1 MDDDLIRTNHTKDRK
16 LDWSDWNLR
25 FGLLLGVVFLIRV
38 AFVFLFPCNLIGD
51 EAYYWDWGRRLD
63 WGYFSKPPFIAWM
76 MGFAGWLGGNTDVGL
91 RLWAATF
98 GTGSTLFT
106 FLLARRMYGARAGF
120 WAAALVAAT
129 PGAVLIN
136 LLLTIDA
143 PLMFFWTAALFLFYA
158 LINEGSF
165 SRRLFYTVLLTIVLG
180 LGHLS
185 KQMVWLFPVLGSMY
199 LLFDGPDGRR
209 KLFSPFVILSFAASY
224 LFLVPTLVWNANHGW
239 ITFLHTEHHFSGNG
253 ILSFPKNFSAFI
265 GMQLGAISPLLMV
278 LVFVLAVGGLFFWR
292 RLASRERY
300 LVAFCG
306 LPLFAITLMTLRQG
320 INGNWAVAFYPAGV
334 ILVAGWACSGDSLP
348 GLGYANRL
356 RSWLAPSLVVACVMT
371 VFIYA
376 LPSILAAARM
386 EGAKLDPFARLR
398 GWDRYAM
405 AVQSVRET
413 MPRADAPIIVVGHRY
428 YASELA
434 FYLPDQPRV
443 YHWTAPGRID
453 SQYELW
459 GGLDSLTGR
468 DVLIVTV
475 GQDGELP
482 AELRACLSSSSPKG
496 NVLVEIGN
504 GRVLQSK
511 IYWGGFIGM
520 PSSPDNQG
528 MTEDAE

>member
-1 MDDDLIRTNHTKDRK
+1 MDDELIRTNHARSQK

-25 FGLLLGVVFLIRV
+25 FSMLLLGVFVIRAVFL
-38 AFVFLFPCNLIGD
+38 FLFPCDLIGD

-76 MGFAGWLGGNTDVGL
+76 MGFAGWLGRNTDVGL
-91 RLWAATF
+91 RLWAVVF

-106 FLLARRMYGARAGF
+106 FLLGRRMYGARAGF

-158 LINEGSF
+158 FLNEGSF
-165 SRRLFYTVLLTIVLG
+165 PRRAAYAFLLMVVLG

-185 KQMVWLFPVLGSMY
+185 KQMVWLFPVLGVMY
-199 LLFDGPDGRR
+199 LVFDGAEGRG
-209 KLFSPFVILSFAASY
+209 KLRSPLLILSLALSY
-224 LFLVPTLVWNANHGW
+224 LFLVPTLVWNAQHGW

-253 ILSFPKNFSAFI
+253 ILSFPKNFAAFM

-306 LPLFAITLMTLRQG
+306 VPLFCITLMTLRQG

-334 ILVAGWACSGDSLP
+334 ILVAGWACSTDALP
-348 GLGYANRL
+348 GLGYASRL
-356 RSWLAPSLVVACVMT
+356 RSWLAPSLVVAAVMT
-371 VFIYA
+371 AFIYA
-376 LPSILAAARM
+376 LPFILSAARM
-386 EGAKLDPFARLR
+386 EGAKLDPFARMR
-398 GWDRYAM
+398 GWGRYAA

-413 MPRADAPIIVVGHRY
+413 MPRSDAPIIVVGHRY

-443 YHWTAPGRID
+443 YHWATPGKID

-459 GGLDSLTGR
+459 GGLEALTGQ
-468 DVLIVTV
+468 DVLIVSI
-475 GQDGELP
+475 GQDGMLP
-482 AELRACLSSSSPKG
+482 PELRACLSSSSPRG
-496 NVLVEIGN
+496 GVRVDVGN
-504 GRVLQSK
+504 GRMLQSK
-511 IYWGGFIGM
+511 IFWGGFIGM
-520 PSSPDNQG
+520 PSSTDKEG
-528 MTEDAE
+528 MIEDAE